1 MAPDRLPV
9 RCLQDWGAEVI
20 KVEPLEGEAGRYTSK
35 VLGMRADELDNPHA
49 ELINANKKSL
59 PLNLKHPEGKAVMDK
74 LLASANVFVSNYRIR
89 ALDKLGI
96 GWEEM
101 HAKHPHIIWAVLT
114 GFGLYGPAANN
125 AGFDTVAFW
134 ARSGA
139 MIDFSENGELPL
151 TPPFALGDFTTACS
165 LAAGIAAACYQ
176 QAKTRSGR
184 ASSDLP
190 VWTGTVGEFRC
201 VPGCESRQSLA
212 QVPQTPRQP
221 AAQYLP
227 LQGRHLGHDGHGH
240 L

>member
-1 MAPDRLPV
+1 
-9 RCLQDWGAEVI
+9 
-20 KVEPLEGEAGRYTSK
+20 
-35 VLGMRADELDNPHA
+35 
-49 ELINANKKSL
+49 
-59 PLNLKHPEGKAVMDK
+59 MDK

-176 QAKTRSGR
+176 QAKTGQGERVVTSLYGQDVYKRQDPDRSSRRPPRLPGR
-184 ASSDLP
+184 SP
-190 VWTGTVGEFRC
+190 VPTGVHFC
-201 VPGCESRQSLA
+201 
-212 QVPQTPRQP
+212 
-221 AAQYLP
+221 AADP
-227 LQGRHLGHDGHGH
+227 
-240 L
+240 

>member
-1 MAPDRLPV
+1 
-9 RCLQDWGAEVI
+9 
-20 KVEPLEGEAGRYTSK
+20 
-35 VLGMRADELDNPHA
+35 MRADVRDYPHA
-49 ELINANKKSL
+49 ELINAIKNSL
-59 PLNLKHPEGKAVMDK
+59 PLILKHPEGKAVMDK

-176 QAKTRSGR
+176 QAKTGQ
-184 ASSDLP
+184 
-190 VWTGTVGEFRC
+190 GERVVTSLYGQMPLC
-201 VPGCESRQSLA
+201 SRL
-212 QVPQTPRQP
+212 
-221 AAQYLP
+221 
-227 LQGRHLGHDGHGH
+227 
-240 L
+240 